1 MLDCRVREKD
11 RSAYQWRKGFMWL
24 CEGSKIDWTAV
35 AAVIALVVWLYDK
48 FQRGRERTASA
59 QLLAQIMTTPVG
71 TAQIEIAKLRC
82 AVVPS
87 NGDQSYLLSL
97 LNTQETRKDFAS
109 KASLVIIDLPSQ
121 FLDKADIFSRAVNSS
136 LANAFS
142 QVSRLKSMSRLLG
155 DLSDSAHEEEINEHV
170 MAVLKQIQEA
180 EKVIGEAFQI
190 LLDAGKS
197 SR

>member
-1 MLDCRVREKD
+1 
-11 RSAYQWRKGFMWL
+11 MWL

-71 TAQIEIAKLRC
+71 AAQIEIAKLRC
-82 AVVPS
+82 TVVPS

-97 LNTQETRKDFAS
+97 FNTQEARKDLAS

-136 LANAFS
+136 LANVFS

-155 DLSDSAHEEEINEHV
+155 DLSDSAHDDEINEHV

-190 LLDAGKS
+190 LINAGKS
-197 SR
+197 SA